1 MVIILVL
8 MKVDYGM
15 LSILLLGDSIMYGAK
30 GIHGYGYYLKQMLE
44 GKADVYLP
52 TDNCQDIRYLYSF
65 ADELIPQ
72 IDGEFDLIHWNSGLW
87 DVLHFAGNP
96 KPYTDIKTYGQHIDK
111 FFQVLKQRY
120 PMARIFFATTTPVP
134 EHLQMTTSYRR
145 NSEIIEY
152 NSLAKSVLK
161 GKVES
166 FDDLFS
172 AASKLSDDYRS
183 SDGLHFSEEGAKIL
197 ADSVYNFLSNRL

>member
-1 MVIILVL
+1 MY
-8 MKVDYGM
+8 K
-15 LSILLLGDSIMYGAK
+15 ILLLGDSIMYGAK
-30 GIHGYGYYLKQMLE
+30 GIRGYGYYVKQSFNGQAE
-44 GKADVYLP
+44 VYLP

-134 EHLQMTTSYRR
+134 EHLQRTTSYRR

-152 NSLAKSVLK
+152 NSLAKSILK

-183 SDGLHFSEEGAKIL
+183 CDGLHFSEEGAKIL